1 MDLSLD
7 NKLKEAVL
15 SDAAGNKAVVNLN
28 TVPSSG
34 SNAWLDRKAGTR
46 LTSTGAASASLSM
59 PCVRSI
65 PRPRMAFSRRS

>member
-34 SNAWLDRKAGTR
+34 SNAWLDRKKR
-46 LTSTGAASASLSM
+46 E
-59 PCVRSI
+59 PV
-65 PRPRMAFSRRS
+65 